1 MLIKIVLFVF
11 YSFFLSNILIFAQ
24 SSDIDKNSS
33 VVYHLDLIEIP
44 AINRLKE
51 KSVYADIINHSEKN
65 PYSGQSRSTNAH
77 ETAHFIHNVLMNAHT
92 ISTKKP
98 MNGFYVLNG
107 KAAVIEEPKMKRSFV
122 KNFVPLKLRSYRWKT
137 YFEKSD
143 WEDRPLYILDE
154 WSAYIIGG
162 KVCVDDI
169 KNNRHDGKYTDGVSG
184 CLDFTIYSLSLCIA
198 VKKFDPDYWHNNEQF
213 KAFIIF
219 QLIESNKIF
228 LAGRGEELL
237 KSEKQDNLLR
247 NLLDSEE
254 AQPHRDFLNE
264 EFNGLWLDEKTRTSV
279 MTDIIY
285 QSFQK

>member
-11 YSFFLSNILIFAQ
+11 YFFLLGNTLIFAQ

-33 VVYHLDLIEIP
+33 IVYQLQLIEIP
-44 AINRLKE
+44 DNHILKE
-51 KSVYADIINHSEKN
+51 KSIYADVINHSENN
-65 PYSGQSRSTNAH
+65 PYSGETRSTNAH
-77 ETAHFIHNVLMNAHT
+77 ETAHFIHNVLMNKYT

-98 MNGFYVLNG
+98 MNGFYILNG
-107 KAAVIEEPKMKRSFV
+107 KAAIIEEPKMKRSFV

-137 YFEKSD
+137 YFEESR
-143 WEDRPLYILDE
+143 WEDRPLYIVDE

-169 KNNRHDGKYTDGVSG
+169 RNNRHDKKWSDGVSG
-184 CLDFTIYSLSLCIA
+184 CLDFTIYSLGLCMA

-213 KAFIIF
+213 KAFIMF
-219 QLIESNKIF
+219 QLIESNKTF

-237 KSEKQDNLLR
+237 KSEKQDDLLR

-254 AQPHRDFLNE
+254 AQPYRDFLNE
-264 EFNGLWLDEKTRTSV
+264 EFNGLWLDEKTRMSV
-279 MTDIIY
+279 TTNVVY
-285 QSFQK
+285 QPFQK